1 MESKEEIC
9 KDEFYEGDN
18 FETYSTIE
26 VSKCLRSQIQEE
38 CTYFTNI
45 YFLFYILTVISST

>member
-26 VSKCLRSQIQEE
+26 VSKSLKLQIEQ
-38 CTYFTNI
+38 N
-45 YFLFYILTVISST
+45 ST

>member
-9 KDEFYEGDN
+9 KDEFYEGDH

-38 CTYFTNI
+38 CLYFQ
-45 YFLFYILTVISST
+45 FYPYNYK

>member
-26 VSKCLRSQIQEE
+26 VSKGLELQIYK
-38 CTYFTNI
+38 TLTSIFS
-45 YFLFYILTVISST
+45 ILYPYNYK

>member
-9 KDEFYEGDN
+9 KDEFYEGDH

-26 VSKCLRSQIQEE
+26 VSKSLKLQI
-38 CTYFTNI
+38 
-45 YFLFYILTVISST
+45 